1 MAERS
6 LQQLLITNFDLSP
19 SGYTGSQGDL
29 GYVGSSGMGYT
40 GSSGASATVPS
51 VTAITY
57 SGDDTA
63 ADVAGGQTISL
74 TGTNFATGASV
85 IVNGIVASVVSV
97 VNSTTITFTAPAMA
111 AGSYI
116 VYVVNPNGTTA
127 LAVPGIQYSGTPV
140 WSTAAGSLGSP
151 VKQVSFTANVVAT
164 GDAPVTYSVLSG
176 TLPSGLTLTAN
187 TGVISGTTPNVSS
200 TTTYNFTIRSTDAQ
214 RQDTDRAFS
223 ITVTLANPPPTVQYL
238 VVAGGGAGG
247 SNAKIWDIQG
257 GGGAGGFRTSVPGA
271 TSGGNSSAEVLY
283 SIQTGTPI
291 TVTVGAGGVNG
302 TNGGNSQF
310 GTIISLGG
318 GAGAIPA
325 NGTAWSPGS
334 PANDGG
340 SGGGGG
346 GGATSTYLPTTAGA
360 GTAGQGFAGGTK
372 LNGAGGPGWGGSG
385 GGGAGAVGGDN
396 SSTSSGNGGAGL
408 ASSITG
414 TSTYYA
420 GGGGA
425 AADASTSNSSGGTG
439 GIGGGGVGARYNR
452 SATSGDTNTGGGGG
466 GGQQSPSAGSVPSI
480 SGSGGSG
487 IVVVRYAD
495 TYDAATGTTGSP
507 TITVAGGYRVYKWT
521 TSGSITF

>member
-1 MAERS
+1 MADKSYQE
-6 LQQLLITNFDLSP
+6 LIITNFGLSP
-19 SGYTGSQGDL
+19 SGYTGSQGTA
-29 GYVGSSGMGYT
+29 GYT
-40 GSSGASATVPS
+40 GSAGAGAAVPKIS
-51 VTAITY
+51 TIAY
-57 SGDDTA
+57 PGDDTA
-63 ADVAGGQTISL
+63 ADTAGGQTITL
-74 TGTNFATGASV
+74 TGTGFVSGASV
-85 IVNGIVASVVSV
+85 IINGILASVVSV
-97 VNSTTITFTAPAMA
+97 VNSTTITFTAPAVS

-116 VYVVNPNGTTA
+116 LYVVNTDGSTA
-127 LAVPGIQYSGTPV
+127 LAVPGIQYSATPA
-140 WSTAAGSLGSP
+140 WTTAAGSLGSP
-151 VKQVSFTANVVAT
+151 MKQASFTANLVAT

-176 TLPSGLTLTAN
+176 TLPSGVTLNAN

-200 TTTYNFTIRSTDAQ
+200 VTTYNFTIRSTDAQ

-223 ITVTLANPPPTVQYL
+223 ITVTLANPTPSVQYL

-247 SNAKIWDIQG
+247 SNAKGWGVQG
-257 GGGAGGFRTSVPGA
+257 PGGAGGFRTNVTGA
-271 TSGGNSSAEVLY
+271 TSGGNSSAEATYNVA
-283 SIQTGTPI
+283 SGVPI

-325 NGTAWSPGS
+325 NGNSYPAGS

-346 GGATSTYLPTTAGA
+346 GGATATYLPTTSGA

-372 LNGAGGPGWGGSG
+372 INGVGGPGWGGAG
-385 GGGAGAVGGDN
+385 GGGAGSVGGDN
-396 SSTSSGNGGAGL
+396 SSTSSGNGGSGL

-425 AADASTSNSSGGTG
+425 AADADVSTASGGTG
-439 GIGGGGVGARYNR
+439 GIGGGGIGARTNR
-452 SATSGDTNTGGGGG
+452 SATDGGTNTGGGGG
-466 GGQQSPSAGSVPSI
+466 GGQNSGGTTSI

-487 IVVVRYAD
+487 IVVIRYAD
-495 TYDAATGTTGSP
+495 TYDAASSTTGSP
-507 TITVAGGYRVYKWT
+507 TITVAGGYRVYKFT